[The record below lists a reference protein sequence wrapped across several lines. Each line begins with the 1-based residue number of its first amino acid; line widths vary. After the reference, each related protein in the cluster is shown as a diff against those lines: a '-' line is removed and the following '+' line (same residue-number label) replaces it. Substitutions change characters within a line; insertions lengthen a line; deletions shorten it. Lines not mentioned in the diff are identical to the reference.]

1 MRRWLLFMLS
11 LLMLSGCG
19 WFDGFAPAASF
30 DTNNAEREAWNALG
44 ITSYRLLVEVEKYNE
59 RRQVEAVVRDGRLE
73 QAVLRYWNDEARD
86 WEAPQVL
93 SEERGEPYTVP
104 GLFEM
109 VGGQLAGQQRG
120 VSARYDETYH
130 FPTLIRLGNVHDQN
144 GAVLRDTEV
153 VVRVLEFEPLEPS
166 P

>member
-109 VGGQLAGQQRG
+109 V
-120 VSARYDETYH
+120 
-130 FPTLIRLGNVHDQN
+130 
-144 GAVLRDTEV
+144 
-153 VVRVLEFEPLEPS
+153 
-166 P
+166 